1 MHPEQN
7 RTKTKQKYSIEPLCV
22 QSQRH
27 IHVHV
32 YARTQQSMRS
42 WRRPRTKNKTQN
54 ILNRN
59 TGSDSYTTHKPQ
71 RWTQRGRDRITNE
84 RRVDEDALHCGQK
97 TCRHPAAY
105 DTQAKRTETSKTAT
119 REPTG
124 REERDDRE
132 IKIESR
138 VVLTCCT
145 RAFVYSPDFDFDF
158 VDASAPL
165 APP

>member
-22 QSQRH
+22 QSQPH

-42 WRRPRTKNKTQN
+42 WRRPRTNNKTQN

-97 TCRHPAAY
+97 TWRATY
-105 DTQAKRTETSKTAT
+105 DTPQHMTPKQREQKRRKRRHAKNKSNATLPLPRHAKRRSRRRDARNAMIGRSK
-119 REPTG
+119 
-124 REERDDRE
+124 
-132 IKIESR
+132 SN
-138 VVLTCCT
+138 
-145 RAFVYSPDFDFDF
+145 RASC
-158 VDASAPL
+158 
-165 APP
+165 